1 MNLINVQ
8 PTNHS
13 TMKKLTKRQIILAGL
28 AVAKVVYPNVE
39 HPSFAGVYVSPC
51 HPLNALIKTSMGK
64 WSSEELM
71 GSIYDRLANIT
82 CAKADEQCNGI
93 IEECQRQINDAKD
106 KAIALYPCVDN
117 ETRKHISFDGGN
129 WYNFS
134 LGNSEAHC
142 YYDSARITKSATI
155 RCGEDN
161 TEARLLMDFYLHP
174 IDHKASGPYAKQI
187 KECEQRLSEL
197 KDEYK
202 RITLEDFIE
211 SGQCAEVLKSMGIT
225 EF

>member
-93 IEECQRQINDAKD
+93 IEECQKQIKDAEA
-106 KAIALYPCVDN
+106 KAVAAYPCKDD
-117 ETRKHISFDGGN
+117 ETRKYIT
-129 WYNFS
+129 FS
-134 LGNSEAHC
+134 SSNSYDFKLGKSEAYC
-142 YYDSARITKSATI
+142 YYSRTHI
-155 RCGEDN
+155 RRHDGVRYGDDT
-161 TEARLLMDFYLHP
+161 TEVRLLFDFYAHP
-174 IDHKASGPYAKQI
+174 IDHKASEPYAKQI
-187 KECEQRLSEL
+187 KECNQRIAEA
-197 KDEYK
+197 KDEYR

-211 SGQCAEVLKSMGIT
+211 SGRCAEVLKSIGIN